1 MGKIRVK
8 VVPKSSKNAIIK
20 ENDLIKIKL
29 TSPAEKGKANKQ
41 LIELLSKK
49 LRISKSNIKIVSGEH
64 SRDKQIF
71 IDGLSEEE
79 IYKRLLA

>member
-1 MGKIRVK
+1 MGTIKVK
-8 VVPKSSKNAIIK
+8 VVPKSSRNAILK

-49 LRISKSNIKIVSGEH
+49 LNIPKSNIKIVSGEH
-64 SRDKQIF
+64 SRDKSIS
-71 IDGLSEEE
+71 IDGLSEDE
-79 IYKRLLA
+79 ILKRLS